1 MNKDIK
7 VLDPNVM
14 YGNSSRTGTCF
25 ASINEIESQFGPNKY
40 NNDDDGDNKVSASWT
55 IEISGKK
62 LELYSYKF
70 HPYES
75 EYDIDERYMF
85 SIAEV
90 DNGALRSLQGIMPE
104 LWLFTESDVRR
115 IKDTYGPFDSY
126 AIEKYI
132 EKI

>member
-7 VLDPNVM
+7 VLDPNIF
-14 YGNSSRTGTCF
+14 YGCSGRSGTCF
-25 ASINEIESQFGPNKY
+25 ASVTELESHFGPNKY
-40 NNDDDGDNKVSASWT
+40 NESGDGKVSASWT
-55 IEISGKK
+55 IEVAGKK
-62 LELYSYKF
+62 LEIYGYKF

-75 EYDIDERYMF
+75 EYNLDERYSF
-85 SIAEV
+85 SIAEL
-90 DNGALRSLQGIMPE
+90 DKGALRSLQGIIPE

-132 EKI
+132 EKIY